1 MANLYLTK
9 PAVNYILPK
18 AKKPFEEI
26 KMEFIG
32 RENELELLR
41 DWNKNS
47 SKLTVIYGRRRVGK
61 TRLVEEYT
69 KNETIYK
76 FEGIEGQSKKNQ
88 QKAFLSQLSLQCTAP
103 GIGELSPQNWNGLLL
118 LLSNLIGP
126 KPCVVFF
133 DEFQWMAADRKELV
147 SYLKYSWDNI
157 FTPNNKVHLILCGSL
172 SSFMV
177 KNVLKSKALYG
188 RVETE
193 INLKPLFLPVIISAF
208 AKKRSLREFVEL
220 YMAIGG
226 IPQYLKMI
234 DFSKSVF
241 LNLQRLCFS
250 ANGYLV
256 KELDRILISHFGK
269 NKIYRNI
276 LICLARN
283 RWRSREQIQKA
294 GRVGSGGR
302 ISEYLENLELAGF
315 LEKYVSVDKPNGI
328 RNARY
333 RIADPYLLFYFN
345 FIYPNYK
352 KINQPGEPF
361 PIAHFL
367 PEKQYL
373 PWQGF
378 AFERI
383 CLQHY
388 RLIAEKLGFGA
399 VRYEAGSWFKK
410 GLQNTKAQI
419 DLIYA
424 RADGV
429 LTLCEIKFTRNKIG
443 KEVIKDIEKK
453 IETLPNPKQLAVEK
467 VLITAAEPTKPLL
480 NEGYFNGILT
490 IEDIFGS

>member
-1 MANLYLTK
+1 
-9 PAVNYILPK
+9 
-18 AKKPFEEI
+18 
-26 KMEFIG
+26 MEFIG

-41 DWNKNS
+41 DWNKKS

-76 FEGIEGQSKKNQ
+76 FEGIEGQNKKNQ
-88 QKAFLSQLSLQCTAP
+88 QKAFLSQLSLQCNAP
-103 GIGELSPQNWNGLLL
+103 GLRELSPQNWNGLLL

-126 KPCVVFF
+126 DPCVIFF
-133 DEFQWMAADRKELV
+133 DEFQWMAGDRNELV
-147 SYLKYSWDNI
+147 SYLKFSWDNI
-157 FTPNNKVHLILCGSL
+157 FTQKNKVHLILCGSV

-193 INLKPLFLPVIISAF
+193 IHLRPLFLPVLIRAF
-208 AKKRSLREFVEL
+208 GKKRSLREFVEL

-250 ANGYLV
+250 PNGYLV
-256 KELDRILISHFGK
+256 NELDRILISHFGK

-276 LICLARN
+276 LIYLAKN
-283 RWRSREQIQKA
+283 RWKNREQIQKVC
-294 GRVGSGGR
+294 RVGSGGR

-315 LEKYVSVDKPNGI
+315 LERYVSVDRPNGI

-345 FIYPNYK
+345 FIYPNLT

-361 PIAHFL
+361 PISHFL

-378 AFERI
+378 AFEKV
-383 CLQHY
+383 CFQHN

-399 VRYEAGSWFKK
+399 VRYNAGSWFKR
-410 GLQNTKAQI
+410 GLQNTKTQI

-453 IETLPNPKQLAVEK
+453 VETLPNPKQLTVEK

-480 NEGYFNGILT
+480 NEGYFNNILT
-490 IEDIFGS
+490 IEDIFATKTPRHEG